1 MDLHLF
7 NNKYLIEIQQNGSPS
22 SQQQIFKYIDMLQKQ
37 QQNWIAKQKQQQ
49 HWIATQNG
57 FYLYFIISKQQI
69 TIPRNENN
77 DEKQKSTTHNN
88 KTTTSR
94 QQSTTTKQINFS
106 EIMHSLY
113 FLDVFIV
120 LLKQVQLNNH
130 YKKYLIILAFRRKGF
145 IFIFIFETSAC
156 NNNDKKY

>member
-1 MDLHLF
+1 MNSEAETTTTLNSDTKRFLSLF
-7 NNKYLIEIQQNGSPS
+7 YYL
-22 SQQQIFKYIDMLQKQ
+22 K
-37 QQNWIAKQKQQQ
+37 
-49 HWIATQNG
+49 TT
-57 FYLYFIISKQQI
+57 